1 MAGLLLAL
9 LFTPLRNLWPLV
21 IVVVGALTL
30 TGRMRSGRAL
40 LWAGVA
46 LAGGLFSASPWAE
59 FTPRFS
65 RGTPVGEAQTL
76 NLEGIRVLEARSFN
90 GFIKLTV
97 APGEPRLEVRRRGQ
111 ASVIVQQSG
120 ETLSIE
126 ARRPFLNLNAGADLE
141 LRVPEGLEFRL
152 ETSNGPVQTTGLA
165 RSLSAKTSN
174 DPIIVRKAGQTDLKL
189 ETSNG
194 LIEVSNVSGSV
205 KATTSNAGI
214 KLLDATNIRTQLQ
227 TSNGPIDLERVSLQ
241 PGTENRLESSN
252 APIHVAT
259 IHAPAGLVIRGETSN
274 DPIDAQLPGYAIQL
288 EGSKLEAKREGDNM
302 TNLGLF
308 TSNAPIIIRP

>member
-1 MAGLLLAL
+1 MLAL

-65 RGTPVGEAQTL
+65 RGTPVGETQTL
-76 NLEGIRVLEARSFN
+76 SLEGIRVLEARSFN

-97 APGEPRLEVRRRGQ
+97 APGEPQLEVRRRGQ
-111 ASVIVQQSG
+111 ANVIVRQNG

-141 LRVPEGLEFRL
+141 LRVPEALEFRL
-152 ETSNGPVQTTGLA
+152 ETSNGLVQTIGPA
-165 RSLSAKTSN
+165 RSLTAKTSN
-174 DPIIVRKAGQTDLKL
+174 DPIIVRQAGQTDLKL

-194 LIEVSNVSGSV
+194 LIEVSNLSGSV
-205 KATTSNAGI
+205 EATTSNAGI
-214 KLLDATNIRTQLQ
+214 KLRDATNIRTRLQ
-227 TSNGPIDLERVSLQ
+227 TNNGPIDLERVNLQ

-252 APIHVAT
+252 APIHVSA
-259 IHAPAGLVIRGETSN
+259 INAPAGLVIRGETSN
-274 DPIDAQLPGYAIQL
+274 DPIDARLPGYTIRL
-288 EGSKLEAKREGDNM
+288 EGSKLEARREGDSM
-302 TNLGLF
+302 TNLELF
-308 TSNAPIIIRP
+308 TSNAPITIRP